1 MTRKK
6 LALPIAE
13 HHVKPKKIDLP
24 TYWSPQQ
31 ATAAFEFLD
40 ELRDRVLGHYA
51 VEIREFSREN
61 RVDTTPFM
69 HTDTKDGDAPF

>member
-6 LALPIAE
+6 LELPAVA

-31 ATAAFEFLD
+31 ATAVFEFLD
-40 ELRDRVLGHYA
+40 ELRDRVLAQYA
-51 VEIREFSREN
+51 VQIREFSRQE
-61 RVDTTPFM
+61 RLGSTPFIPTDTTDDEPPF
-69 HTDTKDGDAPF
+69 